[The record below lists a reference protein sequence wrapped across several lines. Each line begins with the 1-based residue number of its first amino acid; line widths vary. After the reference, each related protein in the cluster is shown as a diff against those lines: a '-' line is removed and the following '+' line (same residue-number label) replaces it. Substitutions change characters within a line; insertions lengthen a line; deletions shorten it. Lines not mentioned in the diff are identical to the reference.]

1 MRFLERTGV
10 SILRMTSAYSFV
22 DAVSMFNAGDIKGGM
37 YFWIAAVL
45 LWLAT
50 KDGVLI
56 GGADR

>member
-1 MRFLERTGV
+1 
-10 SILRMTSAYSFV
+10 
-22 DAVSMFNAGDIKGGM
+22 MFNAGDIKGGM